1 MFAVV
6 ALRST
11 TVLATMES
19 VSGDTAVDHGG
30 DVAHI
35 RGRKLLALLPER
47 YEAHPEFSCAG
58 RNELG
63 MLTLSLAECAAK
75 CEEYPTCISFDF
87 NTPTADWTSTSA
99 YSCNLSETCTKELA
113 ATDLAHTL
121 FVKLPATTVFL
132 SAKLTAGDGA
142 VEDMFGNNVMIDGD
156 TIVIAANYDDDK
168 GSNSGSAYVFTRT
181 IAGDLTSG
189 WTQVAKLT
197 AGDGAVED
205 YFGQSVS
212 IDGDTVVIGAIFDDD
227 KGPTAGPHTCSRATQ
242 PATSPPAGRRL
253 PS

>member
-19 VSGDTAVDHGG
+19 VSGDTATDHGG

-142 VEDMFGNNVMIDGD
+142 VEDS
-156 TIVIAANYDDDK
+156 TA
-168 GSNSGSAYVFTRT
+168 T
-181 IAGDLTSG
+181 TS
-189 WTQVAKLT
+189 
-197 AGDGAVED
+197 
-205 YFGQSVS
+205 
-212 IDGDTVVIGAIFDDD
+212 
-227 KGPTAGPHTCSRATQ
+227 
-242 PATSPPAGRRL
+242 
-253 PS
+253 

>member
-87 NTPTADWTSTSA
+87 KTPTADWTSTSA

-121 FVKLPATTVFL
+121 FVKLPRCEHYA
-132 SAKLTAGDGA
+132 SAIGTRDDIVLVGSGTRRVHGSGVHADVLRDDTPLTPACL
-142 VEDMFGNNVMIDGD
+142 IDTG
-156 TIVIAANYDDDK
+156 
-168 GSNSGSAYVFTRT
+168 G
-181 IAGDLTSG
+181 
-189 WTQVAKLT
+189 
-197 AGDGAVED
+197 
-205 YFGQSVS
+205 
-212 IDGDTVVIGAIFDDD
+212 
-227 KGPTAGPHTCSRATQ
+227 
-242 PATSPPAGRRL
+242 
-253 PS
+253 